1 MTRGTDAQSYFT
13 EAALFDKN
21 RNKLQ
26 HTAYKRVNRRHDTM

>member
-21 RNKLQ
+21 RIRFNILL
-26 HTAYKRVNRRHDTM
+26 TRG